1 MSRLNQHLTEPVKVK
16 KGAKIGIAVSR
27 YNFDISGALL
37 ESCVD
42 ELVAN
47 GILKKN
53 IEVTYVP
60 GAFELP
66 LACTRLAERQSF
78 DAIIA
83 LGTIIKGETP
93 HFDFIAFAATQ
104 GIMNTSLSYKLPVVF
119 GVLTTT
125 SLKQAQARI
134 QGGKRGDKGVEAA
147 RSALH
152 MIQ

>member
-1 MSRLNQHLTEPVKVK
+1 MSIINNHLEMPLKVK
-16 KGAKIGIAVSR
+16 KGVKIGIAVSR
-27 YNFDISGALL
+27 YNSEISSALL
-37 ESCVD
+37 ESCID

-47 GILKKN
+47 GVLKKN
-53 IEVTYVP
+53 IETVYVP

-66 LACTRLAERQSF
+66 LACTRLAERQLF

-83 LGTIIKGETP
+83 LGTVIKGETP

-104 GIMNTSLSYKLPVVF
+104 GIMNTGLSYKLPVVF
-119 GVLTTT
+119 GVLTIN

-134 QGGKRGDKGVEAA
+134 RGGKRGDKGAEAA
-147 RSALH
+147 RTALH